1 MYLRDSQTKRVF
13 WKLCKVEQL
22 VTSRDGS
29 VKSARIAVLSNKS
42 KKHFLRSLR
51 HLAPVEIR
59 ATPSPGEQTSFAASP
74 TVRQALNT
82 EAEAQTQA
90 QNIEKLALRQ
100 TLGRVK
106 RNAAILGENARKYRS

>member
-1 MYLRDSQTKRVF
+1 MSNDS
-13 WKLCKVEQL
+13 EM
-22 VTSRDGS
+22 
-29 VKSARIAVLSNKS
+29 
-42 KKHFLRSLR
+42 FLRSLR
-51 HLAPVEIR
+51 HLLPVEIR

-82 EAEAQTQA
+82 EAEAQAEAQTQA